1 MQVIE
6 EENVMFDLNYVEDDI
21 DDLYGSLNL

>member
-6 EENVMFDLNYVEDDI
+6 EENVMFDLNYAEDDI
-21 DDLYGSLNL
+21 DDLYGDLNL

>member
-6 EENVMFDLNYVEDDI
+6 EENVMFDLNYAEDDI
-21 DDLYGSLNL
+21 YDLYGALNL